1 MKITGIRKRPK
12 ILPDGRFLEVY
23 ELTFMTGKG
32 VTSTVDIPEIEFT
45 PERARKKAEE
55 MAKMI
60 DATLD

>member
-1 MKITGIRKRPK
+1 
-12 ILPDGRFLEVY
+12 
-23 ELTFMTGKG
+23 

>member
-23 ELTFMTGKG
+23 ELTFTSDKG

-55 MAKMI
+55 ISKMI

>member
-1 MKITGIRKRPK
+1 VKITGIRKRPK

-23 ELTFMTGKG
+23 EITFTTDKG

>member
-23 ELTFMTGKG
+23 ELTFTTDKG
-32 VTSTVDIPEIEFT
+32 VTSTVDIPEIEFS

-55 MAKMI
+55 TAKMI

>member
-1 MKITGIRKRPK
+1 VKITGIRKRPK

-23 ELTFMTGKG
+23 ELSFTTDKG
-32 VTSTVDIPEIEFT
+32 VTSTVDIPEVEFT
-45 PERARKKAEE
+45 PEKARKKAGD

>member
-23 ELTFMTGKG
+23 ELTFTSDKG
-32 VTSTVDIPEIEFT
+32 VTSTVDIPEIDFT

>member
-23 ELTFMTGKG
+23 EIIFTTDKG